1 MTVAVVLLGV
11 VVALLAVLVISLL
24 RSHAEILRALH
35 DLGVD
40 LDPDQPA
47 DAARAARAAR
57 AAQGDLLTSEGA
69 AAEAGRSAPSSS
81 TAGFTT
87 ADGVAEP
94 GDLLGM
100 GAFDLVGADPSGDAV
115 AIGVLGGSH
124 RTLLAFLTTGC
135 TTCHGFWS
143 AFAEGVELPAP
154 DIRLVVVT
162 QGEEAES
169 PARVAELAPSDIDV
183 VMSSDAWEDYGVP
196 VAPYFA
202 LVERD
207 QVVGEGAAATWTQ
220 VVDLLGRSLADAGR
234 SLSTPGSVAASRRA
248 FLTGRD
254 RADRI
259 DAELAAAGIVPGDP
273 RLYGPV
279 AEPDDPQGSDDP
291 ARSEGT
297 GQRS

>member
-1 MTVAVVLLGV
+1 MTIAVVLLAV
-11 VVALLAVLVISLL
+11 VVSLLTVLVISLL

-47 DAARAARAAR
+47 EAARAARAAR
-57 AAQGDLLTSEGA
+57 AAESDAVGRPPVPGTA
-69 AAEAGRSAPSSS
+69 AGTDAA
-81 TAGFTT
+81 TDMVT
-87 ADGVAEP
+87 ADGVPSP

-100 GAFDLVGADPSGDAV
+100 GAFDLAGIDPAGDAV
-115 AIGVLGGSH
+115 AVGVLGGSH

-135 TTCHGFWS
+135 TTCQGFWS
-143 AFAEGVELPAP
+143 AFADGVELPAP

-169 PARVAELAPSDIDV
+169 PAKVAELATGTVDV
-183 VMSSDAWEDYGVP
+183 VMSTDAWEDYGVP

-202 LVERD
+202 LVDGDE
-207 QVVGEGAAATWTQ
+207 VVGEGAAATWPQ
-220 VVDLLGRSLADAGR
+220 VVDLLGRSLADTGR
-234 SLSTPGSVAASRRA
+234 SLSSPGSAAPSRRA

-254 RADRI
+254 RTERV

-273 RLYGPV
+273 RLYAPV
-279 AEPDDPQGSDDP
+279 ADPDEELLP
-291 ARSEGT
+291 
-297 GQRS
+297 